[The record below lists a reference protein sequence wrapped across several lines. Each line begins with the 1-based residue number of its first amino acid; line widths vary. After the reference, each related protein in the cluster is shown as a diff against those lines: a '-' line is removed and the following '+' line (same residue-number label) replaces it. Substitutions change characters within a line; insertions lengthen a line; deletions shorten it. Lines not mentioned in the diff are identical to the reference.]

1 MVTQA
6 PRLRWLLCCG
16 AAQVS
21 LCWVSAGTEWEMS
34 VKLNHSSWLL
44 CIINTFLFLP
54 EQFLTFLFSKENSI
68 WNSQL
73 DMVCLE
79 NMNNPLSH
87 YWISS
92 SHNT

>member
-1 MVTQA
+1 M
-6 PRLRWLLCCG
+6 C
-16 AAQVS
+16 
-21 LCWVSAGTEWEMS
+21 
-34 VKLNHSSWLL
+34 VKLNRSAQSLR
-44 CIINTFLFLP
+44 ISNTLLFLP

-73 DMVCLE
+73 DMVCPE

>member
-1 MVTQA
+1 M
-6 PRLRWLLCCG
+6 PG
-16 AAQVS
+16 AR
-21 LCWVSAGTEWEMS
+21 
-34 VKLNHSSWLL
+34 VKLNHGTQTLPTS
-44 CIINTFLFLP
+44 NTLLFLP

-73 DMVCLE
+73 DMVCPE

>member
-1 MVTQA
+1 M
-6 PRLRWLLCCG
+6 C
-16 AAQVS
+16 
-21 LCWVSAGTEWEMS
+21 
-34 VKLNHSSWLL
+34 VKLNPSTRLL
-44 CIINTFLFLP
+44 RILNTLLFLP

-73 DMVCLE
+73 DMVCPE

>member
-1 MVTQA
+1 M
-6 PRLRWLLCCG
+6 CCR
-16 AAQVS
+16 AALVG
-21 LCWVSAGTEWEMS
+21 LCWMSARTEREMR
-34 VKLNHSSWLL
+34 VKLDRSTRLL

>member
-1 MVTQA
+1 M
-6 PRLRWLLCCG
+6 CCG
-16 AAQVS
+16 AALVS
-21 LCWVSAGTEWEMS
+21 LCWMSAGTEWEMH
-34 VKLNHSSWLL
+34 VKLNHSSWFL
-44 CIINTFLFLP
+44 CIINMFLFLP

>member
-1 MVTQA
+1 M
-6 PRLRWLLCCG
+6 C
-16 AAQVS
+16 
-21 LCWVSAGTEWEMS
+21 
-34 VKLNHSSWLL
+34 VKLNRSAQSLHIS
-44 CIINTFLFLP
+44 NTLLFLP

-73 DMVCLE
+73 DMVCPE

>member
-1 MVTQA
+1 MGQPWSVCA
-6 PRLRWLLCCG
+6 GCLL
-16 AAQVS
+16 AQ
-21 LCWVSAGTEWEMS
+21 EMC
-34 VKLNHSSWLL
+34 VKLNHSSLLL